1 MSVCRVVK
9 TRDFAIM
16 SNHLLKNNNLPLKA
30 KGLLSYML
38 SLPEDWNYTISGLT
52 VVCMEGRAA
61 IREAVKEL
69 ERQGYVVRTRVR
81 DEQGRLRNAE
91 YTIYEVPHSVQD
103 KPASENPEQGKAAQ
117 EKSIQED
124 SVQENP
130 RQLNTKQA
138 NTYPSKTYKP
148 ITHAEN
154 PNPSNPNPSIHVQRE
169 TMEEL
174 RETIR
179 ENIGYD
185 CLVNE
190 FNRQRLDDI
199 VELIVETLSTSS
211 ETITISGEAY
221 PAALV
226 RQRFMQINS
235 LHIEYIFSC
244 LEKSGSDIRNIKRYL
259 LPPLFNAPATMEN
272 FMESR
277 VQREIFA
284 KMDMKNAETG
294 GIHA

>member
-9 TRDFAIM
+9 TRDFTIM
-16 SNHLLKNNNLPLKA
+16 SNHHLKNKNLSLKA

-38 SLPEDWNYTISGLT
+38 SLPEDWNYTIGGLT
-52 VVCMEGRAA
+52 VVCMEGRDA

-91 YTIYEVPHSVQD
+91 YTIYEVPQSVQD

-117 EKSIQED
+117 ELSEQED

-130 RQLNTKQA
+130 RQLNTKQV

-148 ITHAEN
+148 KPHAEN
-154 PNPSNPNPSIHVQRE
+154 PNPSIRAQRE

-174 RETIR
+174 RVTIR
-179 ENIGYD
+179 ENIGYY
-185 CLVNE
+185 CLANE

-199 VELIVETLSTSS
+199 VELIVETLSTSN

-259 LPPLFNAPATMEN
+259 LTTLFNAPATMN
-272 FMESR
+272 SHYDAMVR
-277 VQREIFA
+277 H
-284 KMDMKNAETG
+284 DMQEW
-294 GIHA
+294 

>member
-9 TRDFAIM
+9 TRDFTIM
-16 SNHLLKNNNLPLKA
+16 SNHHLKNRNLSLKA

-38 SLPEDWNYTISGLT
+38 SLPEDWNYTIGGLT
-52 VVCMEGRAA
+52 VVCMEGRDA

-91 YTIYEVPHSVQD
+91 YTIYEVPHSAQN
-103 KPASENPEQGKAAQ
+103 KPASENPEQGKAVQ
-117 EKSIQED
+117 ELSEQED

-148 ITHAEN
+148 NTHAEN
-154 PNPSNPNPSIHVQRE
+154 PNPSIRVQRE
-169 TMEEL
+169 SMEAL

-185 CLVNE
+185 CLANE
-190 FNRQRLDDI
+190 FNRQRRDEI
-199 VELIVETLSTSS
+199 VEMIV
-211 ETITISGEAY
+211 
-221 PAALV
+221 
-226 RQRFMQINS
+226 
-235 LHIEYIFSC
+235 
-244 LEKSGSDIRNIKRYL
+244 
-259 LPPLFNAPATMEN
+259 
-272 FMESR
+272 
-277 VQREIFA
+277 
-284 KMDMKNAETG
+284 
-294 GIHA
+294 